1 MKKQNK
7 NWESR
12 VRQILANVRE
22 EDKARKVINLIRQ
35 LLAKKEKE
43 AMEEIETIIR
53 QYSAALPIE
62 IERFGGEYCQGMHA
76 GIDLCIDAIIK
87 LKRLRKK
94 E

>member
-7 NWESR
+7 DWESR
-12 VRQILANVRE
+12 IRQILANVRE

-53 QYSAALPIE
+53 QYSATLPID
-62 IERFGGEYCQGMHA
+62 IERHGGEYCQGMHA

-87 LKRLRKK
+87 LKRPRRKK
-94 E
+94 